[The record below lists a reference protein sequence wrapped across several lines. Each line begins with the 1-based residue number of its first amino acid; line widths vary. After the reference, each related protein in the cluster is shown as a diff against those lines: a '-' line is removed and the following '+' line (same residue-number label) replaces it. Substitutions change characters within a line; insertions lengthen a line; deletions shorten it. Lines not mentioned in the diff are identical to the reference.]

1 MSAQA
6 ATKKGPP
13 VIEVNLAEAKDL
25 LKDCGRILHTCNLV
39 SSPGLGKSAILKEI
53 AREWNLLVID
63 IRLTEYDPTEL
74 NGYPFILNPNDEP
87 HLVKAGHVP
96 MNTFPTEHDEL
107 PINPDTGKPYAG
119 WLIVLDEFPSAAL
132 AVQAA
137 AYKITLDRMVGSHK
151 LHKNCLI
158 FTAGNKATDKAI
170 VNRMSTA
177 QQSRMSTLMIKACL
191 ETWLDWAERKD
202 ATKYGAI
209 DHRVRSFLRWKPE
222 LLHDFDPNHADLT
235 FPCPRTWHFTS
246 NLALGNKWEKVEYS
260 KMPLL
265 AGTVGHGA
273 ARQFHAFTEIYQ
285 DLPTIKD
292 IIDAPT
298 MVHLRDEISVYH
310 AAAGLVGHHI
320 NRKNASPLFKF
331 LNRLPADLQ
340 TITLRNA
347 LRRDDD
353 LRTVPELLQWA
364 AQNSKE
370 LIK

>member
-1 MSAQA
+1 MSQN

-13 VIEVNLAEAKDL
+13 IIEVNLAEAKEL
-25 LKDCGRILHTCNLV
+25 LKDCGRILHTANMI

-53 AREWNLLVID
+53 AREWDLKVID

-74 NGYPFILNPNDEP
+74 NGYPFILNPNDPPEK
-87 HLVKAGHVP
+87 VKAGHVP
-96 MNTFPTEHDEL
+96 MNTFPTEHDEI
-107 PINPDTGKPYAG
+107 PINPETGKPYKG

-137 AYKITLDRMVGSHK
+137 AYKITLDRMVGSHR
-151 LHKNCLI
+151 LHKNCII

-177 QQSRMSTLMIKACL
+177 QQSRMSTLMIRACL
-191 ETWLDWAERKD
+191 NTWLDWAEREN
-202 ATKYGAI
+202 ATKYGPI

-246 NLALGNKWEKVEYS
+246 NLSLGNKWEKIEYA
-260 KMPLL
+260 KLPLL

-273 ARQFHAFTEIYQ
+273 SRQFYSFTEIFN
-285 DLPTIKD
+285 DLPTIKE
-292 IIDAPT
+292 IIAAPI

-320 NRKNASPLFKF
+320 NTDNAKPLFQF
-331 LNRLPADLQ
+331 LSRLPADLQ
-340 TITLRNA
+340 TVTLRNA
-347 LRRDDD
+347 LRRDDH
-353 LRTVPELLQWA
+353 LRAVPELMQWA

-370 LIK
+370 LMT

>member
-1 MSAQA
+1 MSAQV

-13 VIEVNLAEAKDL
+13 ILEVNLAQAKEL
-25 LKDCGRILHTCNLV
+25 LMDCGRVLHTCNLV

-53 AREWNLLVID
+53 ARHWKLKVID

-96 MNTFPTEHDEL
+96 MNTFPTEHD
-107 PINPDTGKPYAG
+107 PIPEGYKG
-119 WLIVLDEFPSAAL
+119 WLIVLDEFPSAPL

-151 LHKNCLI
+151 LHEKCLI

-177 QQSRMSTLMIKACL
+177 QQSRMSTLHIMAHL
-191 ETWLDWAERKD
+191 ETWLEWAERKD
-202 ATKYGAI
+202 ATKFGPI
-209 DHRVRSFLRWKPE
+209 DHRVRSFLRWKPD

-246 NLALGNKWEKVEYS
+246 NLSLGNKWEQIRYEKL
-260 KMPLL
+260 PLL
-265 AGTVGHGA
+265 AGTIGHGA
-273 ARQFHAFTEIYQ
+273 ARQFHAFTEIFQ

-292 IIDAPT
+292 IIDAPM
-298 MVHLRDEISVYH
+298 MVHLRDEISVHH

-320 NRKNASPLFKF
+320 NPQNAKPLFQF
-331 LNRLPADLQ
+331 LSRLPADLQ

-347 LRRDDD
+347 IRRDQK
-353 LRTVPELLQWA
+353 LMATPELGQWA
-364 AQNSKE
+364 AQNAKE